1 MDMNRVM
8 TKDKLLV
15 SVVITAYNEEEYIER
30 SANSILSQNYENLE
44 LIVVNDGSEDK
55 TEDVLKEKIDDKRL
69 TVINIGRRGRMKA
82 LNHGVTAAN
91 GRFVAILDA
100 DDWCLPRRIERQ
112 VDFLASNENVGVVG
126 CDYIRKDTLRNE
138 EYVRSYPEDD
148 DEIRKEMAKYI
159 PLAHSCVMFR
169 RHAVMEV
176 GGYDE
181 RLADHE
187 DLDLWI
193 RVAQNWE
200 LANIPEPLVVRQ
212 IRSDSYWHSQ
222 FETHSRDMH
231 LAKIN
236 MKAIRQLSLPYH
248 YYIFPLARLIYS
260 WLPTPLKRVARRLTS
275 GIEES
280 ELNSGSHEESVT
292 REPLQQS
299 STDI

>member
-1 MDMNRVM
+1 MGEKSVL
-8 TKDKLLV
+8 T
-15 SVVITAYNEEEYIER
+15 SVVITVYNEEEHIEG
-30 SANSILSQNYENLE
+30 AVNSVLKQTYNNLE
-44 LIVVNDGSEDK
+44 LIVINDGSEDE
-55 TEDVLKEKIDDKRL
+55 TEGTLRKNFDDKRMKL
-69 TVINIGRRGRMKA
+69 INIGRKGRTRA
-82 LNHGVTAAN
+82 LNCGVEAAN
-91 GRFVAILDA
+91 GQFVAILDA
-100 DDWCLPRRIERQ
+100 DDRCLPRRVERQ
-112 VDFLASNENVGVVG
+112 AEFLSNHKDVGVVG

-138 EYVRSYPEDD
+138 KYVRSYPKNDKS
-148 DEIRKEMAKYI
+148 IRKEMAKYI

-169 RHAVMEV
+169 RQAIMEA

-231 LAKIN
+231 LAKVN
-236 MKAIRQLSLPYH
+236 ARAVGALSLPYH
-248 YYIFPLARLIYS
+248 YYLFPLARLIYS
-260 WLPTPLKRVARRLTS
+260 WLPTPLKRVARRLSS

-280 ELNSGSHEESVT
+280 DIGPATHDKGVMQGSPE
-292 REPLQQS
+292 
-299 STDI
+299 